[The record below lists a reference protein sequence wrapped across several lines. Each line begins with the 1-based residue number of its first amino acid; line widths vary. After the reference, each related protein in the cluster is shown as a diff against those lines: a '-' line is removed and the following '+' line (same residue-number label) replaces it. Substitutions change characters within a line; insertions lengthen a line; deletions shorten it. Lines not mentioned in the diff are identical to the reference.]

1 MRDRS
6 LLGLLAAILF
16 ATGCSTAT
24 QSADTPAADVVLKFG
39 DQKGGA
45 KSVLTAAGLLNDF
58 PYKIEWSTFTS
69 GPPLLEAASAGAID
83 VGAVGNTPPIF
94 AAAANAKIAAIGVSK
109 GQVEADAILVPEN
122 SPLRTVAELRGKN
135 IAVAKGSSAH
145 GQILLTLRSA
155 GLTTK
160 DVTLNFL
167 QPADAY
173 GAFTQ
178 GKIDAWAVWD
188 PYTAQAQQEAKARV
202 LVTGEGRSNG
212 YGFQVAGRKALDDKG
227 KNPAVSRDTSA
238 EAWASAAKLLDALD
252 PAAVAKAQA
261 QLGASESV
269 GQQRMLALHG
279 GDLSRGVRGLEI
291 YPNLWAGVGLV
302 RGGAGTALVGSHSE
316 VADLIEEYHSIGID
330 EFVLSGYPHLEE
342 AYWFGEGVRPLL
354 KQRGLLDGDRTLA
367 LASATTG
374 NFHRAFDAQQ
384 GASRHRPHAH
394 SQPG

>member
-1 MRDRS
+1 MKKLPNRK

-24 QSADTPAADVVLKFG
+24 QSQDTPAGDVVLKVG

-58 PYKIEWSTFTS
+58 PYKIEWATFTS

-94 AAAANAKIAAIGVSK
+94 AAAANAKIAAVGVSK

-122 SPLRTVAELRGKN
+122 SPLRSVSDLKGKN

-178 GKIDAWAVWD
+178 GKVDAWAIWD

-202 LVTGEGRSNG
+202 LTTGEGKSNG
-212 YGFQVAGRKALDDKG
+212 YGFNVAGRKALDDKG
-227 KNPAVSRDTSA
+227 KNPALKEYLIRYYKAQKWADTHREEWA
-238 EAWASAAKLLDALD
+238 KAWAAETGLKYEVAL
-252 PAAVAKAQA
+252 AAVQRNGDQVVKLDDTVIKSEQELADAFTEDKTLPGKVDFAKFVDARFQ
-261 QLGASESV
+261 
-269 GQQRMLALHG
+269 
-279 GDLSRGVRGLEI
+279 GDL
-291 YPNLWAGVGLV
+291 A
-302 RGGAGTALVGSHSE
+302 
-316 VADLIEEYHSIGID
+316 
-330 EFVLSGYPHLEE
+330 
-342 AYWFGEGVRPLL
+342 
-354 KQRGLLDGDRTLA
+354 
-367 LASATTG
+367 
-374 NFHRAFDAQQ
+374 
-384 GASRHRPHAH
+384 
-394 SQPG
+394 